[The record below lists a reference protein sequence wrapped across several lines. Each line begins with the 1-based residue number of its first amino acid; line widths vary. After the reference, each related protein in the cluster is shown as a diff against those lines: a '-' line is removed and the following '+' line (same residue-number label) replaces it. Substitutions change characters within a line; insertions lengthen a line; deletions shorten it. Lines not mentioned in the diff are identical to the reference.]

1 MTPGLFTARGRST
14 KANPNRWICTV
25 RQGVKFHDG
34 TDFKADAVIWNLRRI
49 YDDKSPQ
56 YDAPAAPIV
65 ARTSSMVDR

>member
-1 MTPGLFTARGRST
+1 M
-14 KANPNRWICTV
+14 

-34 TDFKADAVIWNLRRI
+34 SAFNADAVIWNLRPL

-65 ARTSSMVDR
+65 RAVVR